1 MKNPRVRDQGKANF
15 EANKN
20 GTGVGLLIELDGRST
35 IPQTYKASKNK
46 RLVVLNVD
54 INLKISY

>member
-35 IPQTYKASKNK
+35 IPQTYKASKNI
-46 RLVVLNVD
+46 LNIVLMFD
-54 INLKISY
+54 INLKII